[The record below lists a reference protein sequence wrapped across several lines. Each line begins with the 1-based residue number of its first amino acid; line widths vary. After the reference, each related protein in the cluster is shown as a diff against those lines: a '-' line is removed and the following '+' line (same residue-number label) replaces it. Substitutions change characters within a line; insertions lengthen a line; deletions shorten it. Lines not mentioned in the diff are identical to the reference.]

1 MLLLVS
7 GKKSCYPNCVV
18 NIWLKDDSFTYALR
32 LIQEDGLK
40 FVLIKEFVYYS
51 PFFVTEVVHSLKL
64 GELPI
69 KSYAILQF
77 LDMCFCI
84 LHLSHMF
91 HLNNHGSRAAF
102 LYITP

>member
-1 MLLLVS
+1 MLI
-7 GKKSCYPNCVV
+7 N
-18 NIWLKDDSFTYALR
+18 
-32 LIQEDGLK
+32 
-40 FVLIKEFVYYS
+40 EFVYYS
-51 PFFVTEVVHSLKL
+51 LFFVTEVIHSLNL
-64 GELPI
+64 VELPI

-91 HLNNHGSRAAF
+91 HLNNRGSWAAF